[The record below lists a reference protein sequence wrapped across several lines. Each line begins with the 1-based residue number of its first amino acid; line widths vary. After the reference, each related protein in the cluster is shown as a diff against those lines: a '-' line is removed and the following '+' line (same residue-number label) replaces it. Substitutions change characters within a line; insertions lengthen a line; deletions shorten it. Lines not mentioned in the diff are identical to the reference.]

1 MAKYT
6 EVLHD
11 LLNNEEVNILIQ
23 KALSSYPIY
32 EPIHKQLYGYIPTRD
47 ELNKKILN
55 HYRFYEIGSETVGR
69 FLYNIE
75 MTMNEI
81 MPKYNQLY
89 KSIDIMNG
97 VEDIFG
103 NLDVTETFEEER
115 ADNSSATSSS
125 NSESKVTSTNETDT
139 DMTTSGRN
147 VGAKTPQSQLQVK
160 SIDNITSASEMSWN
174 ESTDSS
180 SSTSND
186 ESNSTNDST
195 SESEAETTGTT
206 KHTLTRRGNQGVNT
220 YAHDML
226 EFRQLFLNIEQQII
240 NDPELASCFMLIW

>member
-11 LLNNEEVNILIQ
+11 LLMNEEVNTLIQ
-23 KALSSYPIY
+23 KALSSYPMY
-32 EPIHKQLYGYIPTRD
+32 QAAHQELYAYIPTRD
-47 ELNKKILN
+47 ELNKKILD

-69 FLYNIE
+69 FLYNLE

-97 VEDIFG
+97 VDDIFG
-103 NLDVTETFEEER
+103 NLDVTETFEEETTG
-115 ADNSSATSSS
+115 NTSATASSDSKS
-125 NSESKVTSTNETDT
+125 NVKSTNETKT
-139 DMTTSGRN
+139 DMSTSGRN

-180 SSTSND
+180 TSSSND
-186 ESNSTNDST
+186 ESDSTNESN
-195 SESEAETTGTT
+195 SESESETTGTT
-206 KHTLTRRGNQGVNT
+206 KHTLTRKGNQGVNT